1 MKFLYY
7 LLFAK
12 GIASTQ
18 SIVKIVDQAS
28 NTTQPFASTYASTT
42 TPQSAN
48 SLASLSGTPADEDTD
63 GYLNRLTQPIDAL
76 EVAKDLGDAVLDL
89 FGDENV

>member
-48 SLASLSGTPADEDTD
+48 SLASLSAAFDETKD
-63 GYLNRLTQPIDAL
+63 GHVERTGQARDAM
-76 EVAKDLGDAVLDL
+76 
-89 FGDENV
+89 